1 MKKLGTLV
9 VCLLFM
15 GIISCKETKKEQ
27 EELDATLDK
36 IESVEEAIDETL
48 EEVEQKAKD
57 VEEALQE
64 LDSI

>member
-1 MKKLGTLV
+1 MKKIGTLV
-9 VCLLFM
+9 ICLLLI
-15 GIISCKETKKEQ
+15 GVVSCKDTKKEQ

-36 IESVEEAIDETL
+36 IESVEETIDETL

-64 LDSI
+64 LDNI

>member
-1 MKKLGTLV
+1 MKKIGSLV
-9 VCLLFM
+9 ICLLFISM
-15 GIISCKETKKEQ
+15 ISCKETKKEQ

-48 EEVEQKAKD
+48 EEVEQKAND

>member
-1 MKKLGTLV
+1 MAI
-9 VCLLFM
+9 CLLFL
-15 GIISCKETKKEQ
+15 GVISCKETKKEQ

-64 LDSI
+64 LDNI